1 MITFAIVHFNTPEL
15 TSCLCGSIL
24 KNHPDSKIVIFDNS
38 TCRPFD
44 KDLFMNVVYYD
55 NTNGQIINFDK
66 ELQKYPER
74 EIDNQ
79 KNSGCNFGSVK
90 HSLSIEWLCNNLNEN
105 FVLLDS
111 DVLLKR
117 PIDFIDENYIC
128 ISDTIKVYEK
138 YRMSPMM
145 AYINVSKMKE
155 NNIHFFDGKRMHS
168 LTKTM
173 FKYDTGMSF
182 YEDCCKVNLF
192 KKINSKEYIEH
203 YGNGSWRN
211 NHHQLTDKSYKNISA
226 KEWLII
232 LRDLWK

>member
-24 KNHPDSKIVIFDNS
+24 KHHSDSKIVIFDNS
-38 TCRPFD
+38 TYRPFD
-44 KDLFMNVVYYD
+44 KDLFINMVYYD
-55 NTNGQIINFDK
+55 NTNGHIINFDK

-74 EIDNQ
+74 EITKQ

-90 HSLSIEWLCNNLNEN
+90 HSLSIEWLCTNLNEN

-128 ISDTIKVYEK
+128 VSDTIKVYEK
-138 YRMSPMM
+138 YRISPMM

-155 NNIHFFDGKRMHS
+155 YNMHFFDGKRMHS
-168 LTKTM
+168 LTKEM

-182 YEDCCKVNLF
+182 YEDCCKVKLF
-192 KKINSKEYIEH
+192 KKINSKDYIEH

-211 NHHQLTDKSYKNISA
+211 NHCKLTDNSYKNISY
-226 KEWLII
+226 KEWLLI